1 MRGVLVRNV
10 IDLIAGVTRGC
21 HESVTVRD
29 AARTAA
35 RKLTEFFPDSSVVV
49 FERDPNRGTIRAVVG
64 ANMPGEWHMRAV
76 TLAEFPLLEHALRP
90 PYALTRGVAVS
101 RERWGA
107 LVTQQAI
114 CGAVPDPE
122 EPQYALMFLGPTHT
136 NDNEMRETALEAVRH
151 LLSASAVY
159 ANDDAARPRTVAAIH
174 HAKLEWEQMADALP
188 EVVGLLDRRGR
199 IVRISRGVER
209 WGLGNLTAAIG
220 RDLHSIL
227 HPACSGSGCVLRDS
241 IAKAWKEF
249 GGTNSAKFECADPV
263 LGMDLVVDLQ
273 PVAQLAGST
282 SAPAW
287 HRVAF
292 TVANVTSLRRAER
305 ELTALNQTLEQRV
318 EERTTQINESNLALK
333 KEVARRREVERSLRK
348 SKMELQGLS
357 ERLMSAQEEERKR
370 IAQDLHDTIG
380 QSLSAVK
387 YSLERAQELGHRN
400 EPANVDETLSAA
412 IRRVQRVLDEV
423 RGISMNLRP
432 ALLDDLGAASAVR
445 WLCREWHDVYRDIS
459 VETDIEVA
467 DTEIPPMLGTSV
479 FRSVQELLNNV
490 ARHAAAHSVSV
501 RMKLEAGLLSVS
513 VADDGAGFAVGSDG
527 RARSDQPAPQGLRG
541 LLERADQTGGRCHVE
556 SAPGRGTTVRLEW
569 PIAPGLSAREA
580 RVILN

>member
-1 MRGVLVRNV
+1 M
-10 IDLIAGVTRGC
+10 IELIAGVTRGC
-21 HESVTVRD
+21 HESVNVRD
-29 AARTAA
+29 AARVAA
-35 RKLTEFFPDSSVVV
+35 QKLVALFPDSSVIV
-49 FERDPNRGTIRAVVG
+49 FEREPRKGTIRAVVG
-64 ANMPGEWHMRAV
+64 ANMPSSWQMRAV
-76 TLAEFPLLEHALRP
+76 RLTEFPLLERALRP
-90 PYALTRGVAVS
+90 PYALVSGSAVS

-107 LVTQQAI
+107 LVTQRAI
-114 CGAVPDPE
+114 CAAIPDPV
-122 EPQYALMFLGPTHT
+122 EPQYALMFLGPTNPGDT
-136 NDNEMRETALEAVRH
+136 EACETALEVVRH
-151 LLSASAVY
+151 LLSASAVL
-159 ANDDAARPRTVAAIH
+159 ANGDATRPRTLAAIH
-174 HAKLEWEQMADALP
+174 HAKIEWEQMADALP

-199 IVRISRGVER
+199 VVRIGRGLER
-209 WGLGNLTAAIG
+209 WGLGNISTAIG
-220 RDLHSIL
+220 QDLHAIL
-227 HPACSGSGCVLRDS
+227 HPACSAADCLLHGA
-241 IAKAWKEF
+241 ITMAWRKF
-249 GGTNSAKFECADPV
+249 GTPASAKFECSDPV
-263 LGMDLVVDLQ
+263 LGMDLEFDLQ

-282 SAPAW
+282 SAPPW

-318 EERTTQINESNLALK
+318 EDRTTQITESNLALK

-348 SKMELQGLS
+348 SKVDLQGLS

-387 YSLERAQELGHRN
+387 YSLERAQELGRRN
-400 EPANVDETLSAA
+400 EPANVDETLTAA

-445 WLCREWHDVYRDIS
+445 WLCREWHDVYRDIA
-459 VETDIEVA
+459 VEADIEVA

-490 ARHAAAHSVSV
+490 ARHAAAQSVYV
-501 RMKLEAGLLSVS
+501 RMRLESGLLSVS
-513 VADDGAGFAVGSDG
+513 VADDGAGFAVGGEG
-527 RARSDQPAPQGLRG
+527 RSRSGQPGPQGLRG
-541 LLERADQTGGRCHVE
+541 LLERAGQTGGRCQVE

-569 PIAPGLSAREA
+569 PIAPGLAAREA
-580 RVILN
+580 NVIMN